1 MSAQAPS
8 EKSGTLE
15 FADFVHRVDRA
26 VREAATVGALD
37 APSGDTARW
46 STRGRSATVESV
58 APRNVSVTLAG
69 DRESPATTWYPCDA
83 ALVAVVSRRIASYL
97 GEA

>member
-15 FADFVHRVDRA
+15 FADFVHRVD
-26 VREAATVGALD
+26 AALRSSTHAERFD
-37 APSGDTARW
+37 AASAMARW
-46 STRGRSATVESV
+46 TTRERTATVESV
-58 APRNVSVTLAG
+58 APRNVSVTLDGAG
-69 DRESPATTWYPCDA
+69 ESAVTTWYPCDA

>member
-8 EKSGTLE
+8 EKSGTLD
-15 FADFVHRVDRA
+15 FADFVQRVDRA
-26 VREAATVGALD
+26 VREAADVGAFE
-37 APSGDTARW
+37 PGSGGAARW
-46 STRGRSATVESV
+46 STRGRSASVEPV

-69 DRESPATTWYPCDA
+69 ERESPATTWYPCDA
-83 ALVAVVSRRIASYL
+83 ALIAVVSRRIASYL

>member
-8 EKSGTLE
+8 EKTGTLE
-15 FADFVHRVDRA
+15 FADFVQRVDRA
-26 VREAATVGALD
+26 VREGAD
-37 APSGDTARW
+37 AGAFEPGSGGPARW
-46 STRGRSATVESV
+46 SMRGRSATVESV

-69 DRESPATTWYPCDA
+69 EGESPVTTWYPCDA
-83 ALVAVVSRRIASYL
+83 ALVAVVARRIASYL

>member
-8 EKSGTLE
+8 ERSGTLE
-15 FADFVHRVDRA
+15 FADFVQRVDRA
-26 VREAATVGALD
+26 VREGAD
-37 APSGDTARW
+37 AGAFDPGSGGPARW
-46 STRGRSATVESV
+46 STRARSATVESV

-83 ALVAVVSRRIASYL
+83 ALITVVSRRIASYL